1 MAKLRPFKALRPI
14 RDKAHLVASL
24 PYYAYKKNVL
34 KAMLQVNPYLFLNI
48 INPEFKSKIKTEPNS
63 KERFMQ
69 VSEQYQKFVSKRILI
84 KDDQP
89 SIYLYRQT
97 KGDKEFLGVIG
108 GASVEEY
115 NNNKIKKHEA
125 TLTSRE
131 AMFTNYLD
139 IVGYN
144 AEPVLLSYS
153 GTEDINNLMHLKIE
167 ERPEYEFTTTD
178 LNKHELWILN
188 ESESAKMVKA
198 FEALDSTYIADG
210 HHRCASS
217 AGLSQLRANREQT
230 HYENEDY
237 FLAFFI
243 DETNIQILEFN
254 RIIKTLNDN
263 SPEEIIRFLK
273 KNFKVEPLKRAKKP
287 SKVHEISMCIDKSWY
302 LLTCKNEIID
312 SSHSVNCLDTE
323 LVTEHVLKPILG
335 IKDLKSDDKIDF
347 ISGNHPIRE
356 INKRMKKG
364 GFRIGFVFYPV
375 SIGALKRVAD
385 NQMIM
390 PPKSTWIEPKMRS
403 GLTIYDINE

>member
-48 INPEFKSKIKTEPNS
+48 INPEFKSKIKTKPNS

-69 VSEQYQKFVSKRILI
+69 VGDRYQEFVDNGILI
-84 KDDQP
+84 KEDRA

-97 KGDKEFLGVIG
+97 IGDNAFLGVIG

-115 NNNKIKKHEA
+115 KNNKIKKHEA

-139 IVGYN
+139 IVCYN
-144 AEPVLLSYS
+144 AEPVLLTYT
-153 GTEDINNLMHLKIE
+153 GTDTINDLMELKIK

-178 LNKHELWILN
+178 LKKHELWILN
-188 ESESAKMVKA
+188 ESESQKMVKA
-198 FEALDSTYIADG
+198 FQALNSTYIADG
-210 HHRCASS
+210 HHRIASS
-217 AGLSQLRANREQT
+217 AGLRQLRDQRNEV

-243 DETNIQILEFN
+243 DEQIVQILEFN
-254 RIIKTLNDN
+254 RIIKTLNAH
-263 SPEEIIRFLK
+263 SPEDVIRMLK
-273 KNFKVEPLKRAKKP
+273 DKFIVQPLKRAKKP
-287 SKVHEISMCIDKSWY
+287 SKEHEISMCIDKKWY

-312 SSHSVNCLDTE
+312 TEHPVKCLDTE
-323 LVTEHVLKPILG
+323 LLTEHILNPILG
-335 IKDLKSDDKIDF
+335 ITDLKSDDNIDF
-347 ISGNHPIRE
+347 ISGNHPIKE
-356 INKRMKKG
+356 INKRMKKEG
-364 GFRIGFVFYPV
+364 YRIGFVLYPV
-375 SIGALKRVAD
+375 SIDVLKRVAD
-385 NQMIM
+385 NHMIM
-390 PPKSTWIEPKMRS
+390 PPKSTWIEPKLRS
-403 GLTIYDINE
+403 GLTIYAINE

>member
-48 INPEFKSKIKTEPNS
+48 INPEFKSKIKTKPNS

-69 VSEQYQKFVSKRILI
+69 VREKYQEFVDKGILI
-84 KDDQP
+84 KDNQP

-115 NNNKIKKHEA
+115 KNNKIKKHEA

-131 AMFTNYLD
+131 AMFTDYLD
-139 IVGYN
+139 IVCYN
-144 AEPVLLSYS
+144 AEPVLLTYS
-153 GTEDINNLMHLKIE
+153 GTDAINDIMEIKIK

-188 ESESAKMVKA
+188 EDESANMVRA
-198 FEALDSTYIADG
+198 FEALDATYIADG
-210 HHRCASS
+210 HHRSASS
-217 AGLSQLRANREQT
+217 AGLRKLRNQRKEA

-243 DETNIQILEFN
+243 DENNVQVLEFN
-254 RIIKTLNDN
+254 RIIKTLNGN
-263 SPEEIIRFLK
+263 SPKEIVRSLK
-273 KNFKVEPLKRAKKP
+273 QNFKVQPIKRAKKP
-287 SKVHEISMCIDKSWY
+287 SKEHEISMCIDKKWY

-312 SSHSVNCLDTE
+312 TAHPINGLDAE
-323 LVTEHVLKPILG
+323 LLTEHVLKPILG
-335 IKDLKSDDKIDF
+335 VKDLKSDENIHF
-347 ISGNHPIRE
+347 ISGNHPIKE
-356 INKRMKKG
+356 INRRMKKE
-364 GFRIGFVFYPV
+364 GFRIGFVLYPV
-375 SIGALKRVAD
+375 SMDVLRRVAD

-390 PPKSTWIEPKMRS
+390 PPKSTWIEPKLRS
-403 GLTIYDINE
+403 GLTIYAINE